1 MRMKQFAILF
11 IIVGISACGV
21 LAEGLSAAEIFAGE
35 SGETKTLEPPKDSR
49 LFVGAKINPHYKIDC
64 KKSSNT
70 YDPYY
75 CGLRNSPEIMR
86 FSAPR
91 AGVTF
96 TF

>member
-1 MRMKQFAILF
+1 MLMKKIAIFLVIAIAGF
-11 IIVGISACGV
+11 SSVN
-21 LAEGLSAAEIFAGE
+21 AAELTRQ
-35 SGETKTLEPPKDSR
+35 ETKPAEPVKDSR

-64 KKSSNT
+64 KESSKT

-75 CGLRNSPEIMR
+75 CGLRNSPEVIK

-91 AGVTF
+91 PGLTF

>member
-1 MRMKQFAILF
+1 MLMKKIAIFL
-11 IIVGISACGV
+11 IIAIAGFPSVI
-21 LAEGLSAAEIFAGE
+21 AAELTQQ
-35 SGETKTLEPPKDSR
+35 ETKPVEPVKDSR

-64 KKSSNT
+64 KESSKT

-75 CGLRNSPEIMR
+75 CGLRNSPEVIK

-91 AGVTF
+91 PGLTF

>member
-1 MRMKQFAILF
+1 MLMNKIIIFLIFAS
-11 IIVGISACGV
+11 VAVCKV
-21 LAEGLSAAEIFAGE
+21 SAAEELKQA
-35 SGETKTLEPPKDSR
+35 EPKPAAQVKDSR

-64 KKSSNT
+64 KESSKT

-75 CGLRNSPEIMR
+75 CGLRNSPEVIK

-91 AGVTF
+91 PGLTF